1 MSDDDVRDCLA
12 RTRNLND
19 GDVREL
25 LEQTPIAEQRE
36 LRLQCV
42 RELAIS
48 VLHTLQLWAPQMAEE
63 GDRHGVRV
71 IGTAGFEGLIGK
83 DST

>member
-25 LEQTPIAEQRE
+25 LEQMPIA
-36 LRLQCV
+36 
-42 RELAIS
+42 
-48 VLHTLQLWAPQMAEE
+48 
-63 GDRHGVRV
+63 
-71 IGTAGFEGLIGK
+71 
-83 DST
+83 